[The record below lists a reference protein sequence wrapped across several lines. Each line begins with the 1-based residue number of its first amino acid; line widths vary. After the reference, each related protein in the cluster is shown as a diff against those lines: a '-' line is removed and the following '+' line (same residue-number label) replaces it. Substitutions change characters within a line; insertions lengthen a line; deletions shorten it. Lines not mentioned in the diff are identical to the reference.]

1 MWIKQTN
8 EAGQYIDAAGVRCD
22 LISAGVVDFA
32 PVHPEYSE
40 RELLAEAMEE
50 LGLRLYRSVY
60 ASGDWADKE
69 RLITAAY
76 ALIPA
81 EAIASVMTTPAALK
95 DAIAGLALL
104 STGAAPDGMINLADP
119 RVSQWLALAG
129 LTLEQV
135 KAKMEV
141 A

>member
-1 MWIKQTN
+1 MWIKQIS

-22 LISAGVVDFA
+22 LIIADNVALA

-40 RELLAEAMEE
+40 RELLADAMEE
-50 LGLRLYRSVY
+50 MGLRLYRSVY

-76 ALIPA
+76 ALIPV
-81 EAIASVMTTPAALK
+81 EAIAVVMTTPAALK

-104 STGAAPDGMINLADP
+104 TTGAAPDGMVNLADP

-135 KAKMEV
+135 KSKMAEV
-141 A
+141 

>member
-1 MWIKQTN
+1 MWIKLTN
-8 EAGQYIDAAGVRCD
+8 ETGQYIDAAGVRCD
-22 LISAGVVDFA
+22 MINSGVVDLA

-50 LGLRLYRSVY
+50 LGLRMYRTAY
-60 ASGDWADKE
+60 ASGDWASKE
-69 RLITAAY
+69 SLITAAY

-104 STGAAPDGMINLADP
+104 ASGAAPDGMINLADP
-119 RVSQWLALAG
+119 RVAQWLALAG
-129 LTLEQV
+129 LTMEQV
-135 KAKMEV
+135 KTKMAE